1 MWCFKFYISNFM
13 LKVCCFRLLI
23 FFNWLMFIFLFF
35 KMKYFALL
43 HRGFDHRGLKQKR
56 RGGSLNYHAHLQW
69 KTVTNIV
76 TRRYRAM
83 DRSFIIWKSIP
94 FININITLWLDD
106 IGLSS
111 EWIDSSEECRFPV
124 FIRPPCHRFL
134 RLAYTFLMRHSR
146 SNFPPLVHKCAAIQK
161 LGSSMRESQTNR

>member
-1 MWCFKFYISNFM
+1 M

-56 RGGSLNYHAHLQW
+56 RGEGGRGGGSLYYHAHLQW

-94 FININITLWLDD
+94 FININIGLWLDD

>member
-1 MWCFKFYISNFM
+1 M
-13 LKVCCFRLLI
+13 LKVCCFRSLI
-23 FFNWLMFIFLFF
+23 FFQLTHVYFFIFQDEIFCSFAPRFWPSWF
-35 KMKYFALL
+35 KTEASGG
-43 HRGFDHRGLKQKR
+43 RGGEG
-56 RGGSLNYHAHLQW
+56 GGSLYYHAHLQW

-94 FININITLWLDD
+94 FININIGLWLDD

-161 LGSSMRESQTNR
+161 LGSSMRESQTNK